1 MKYYKCKHMNTRLG
15 RWVGHLVPAEHDVRG
30 GGVGVRGE
38 LVQPVP
44 GAQQGLVA
52 RQVEHQQEPHRVPEE
67 EGPRV
72 PSTCQVSRVTCHVTT
87 HLKKAVVRLRN
98 LSWPAVSHSCSW
110 IRWLRPCHKT
120 RCSCTVIVI
129 YFKLLYQFLR
139 VFIFGTSPSDLLFSE
154 IDSNGAN
161 KPKV

>member
-1 MKYYKCKHMNTRLG
+1 MKHYNCIHMNTRLG

-72 PSTCQVSRVTCHVTT
+72 PSTCHQHMSRVTCHVSRD
-87 HLKKAVVRLRN
+87 H
-98 LSWPAVSHSCSW
+98 
-110 IRWLRPCHKT
+110 
-120 RCSCTVIVI
+120 
-129 YFKLLYQFLR
+129 
-139 VFIFGTSPSDLLFSE
+139 
-154 IDSNGAN
+154 
-161 KPKV
+161 

>member
-1 MKYYKCKHMNTRLG
+1 MKYYNCIHMNTRLG

-72 PSTCQVSRVTCHVTT
+72 PSTCQVSRDHSPEEGGGEAAEPLLARRVPQLQLDTLTPTLQQDTLHCHCSISQVASPISQSF
-87 HLKKAVVRLRN
+87 HFWD
-98 LSWPAVSHSCSW
+98 LS
-110 IRWLRPCHKT
+110 K
-120 RCSCTVIVI
+120 
-129 YFKLLYQFLR
+129 
-139 VFIFGTSPSDLLFSE
+139 
-154 IDSNGAN
+154 
-161 KPKV
+161 

>member
-1 MKYYKCKHMNTRLG
+1 MLD
-15 RWVGHLVPAEHDVRG
+15 WVGHLVPAEHDVRG

-52 RQVEHQQEPHRVPEE
+52 RQVEHQQEPHRVPE
-67 EGPRV
+67 GAH
-72 PSTCQVSRVTCHVTT
+72 VSRVTSTCHVSRLTT

-110 IRWLRPCHKT
+110 IRWLRPCNKT
-120 RCSCTVIVI
+120 RCTVIVV
-129 YFKLLYQFLR
+129 YFKLLHQFLR

>member
-1 MKYYKCKHMNTRLG
+1 MLD
-15 RWVGHLVPAEHDVRG
+15 WVGHLVPAEHDVRG
-30 GGVGVRGE
+30 CGVGVRGE

-72 PSTCQVSRVTCHVTT
+72 TPARVTCHVTT

-110 IRWLRPCHKT
+110 IRWLRPCNKT
-120 RCSCTVIVI
+120 RCTVIVV
-129 YFKLLYQFLR
+129 YLKLLHQFLR